1 MCQKQ
6 IDVYLRK
13 LTFISLIPLETQT
26 QVIEFLFPVVSL
38 HVFHVPSTMYV
49 GGEGMLP
56 EAAAQDAVRQRDDD
70 DKDVIT
76 EKVFSCALPYG

>member
-1 MCQKQ
+1 
-6 IDVYLRK
+6 
-13 LTFISLIPLETQT
+13 
-26 QVIEFLFPVVSL
+26 
-38 HVFHVPSTMYV
+38 MYV

-70 DKDVIT
+70 DNDKDVIT